1 MKVADILKSF
11 GWNVINPF
19 LLKIKKNKKYKFPE
33 GYHGLN
39 IGCGLHNPPN
49 WVGIDG
55 GFSHYVVHRMPRFM
69 LKPFFKKFSMA
80 KNYSFDEY
88 YSHLHSF
95 KLIHHEL
102 TYDLPF
108 SDNVVPNIYSS
119 HFFEHLFK
127 EQTEHLLKEC
137 FRVLTP
143 NGRIRICVPSLEE
156 AVGGMERAIENYKK
170 GDIEAVQPYL
180 TSEIVGFNSV
190 YSNHRFM
197 YDAQTLKEVLEK
209 AGFVSVEQFSEKTGK
224 ITDVELLDTRGGL
237 FMEGV
242 KPATN
247 NQ

>member
-1 MKVADILKSF
+1 MKFSDTLKSF
-11 GWNVINPF
+11 GWNVVNPF

-39 IGCGLHNPPN
+39 IGCGLHSPSS

-55 GFSHYVVHRMPRFM
+55 GFSHYMVHRTPKVL
-69 LKPFFKKFSMA
+69 LKPFFRKFSMA
-80 KNYSFDEY
+80 KNYSFNEY
-88 YSHLHSF
+88 YSYLRSF

-108 SDNVVPNIYSS
+108 SENTVPNIYSS

-127 EQTEHLLKEC
+127 EQTEKLLLEC

-143 NGRIRICVPSLEE
+143 KGRIRICVPSLED
-156 AVGGMERAIENYKK
+156 AVGGIERAIENYKK
-170 GDIEAVQPYL
+170 GDIEAIQPYL

-190 YSNHRFM
+190 YSNHRYM
-197 YDAQTLKEVLEK
+197 YNAKALTELLEK
-209 AGFVSVEQFSEKTGK
+209 VGFASVEEFLENKGK

-237 FMEGV
+237 FIEGV
-242 KPATN
+242 KPTIE
-247 NQ
+247 